1 MNTIASTHTTQSRK
15 PQKARKT
22 SRTLINLL
30 VDLAIFVAF
39 LVAMDPRLT
48 GIAVHEWLSIAFGAA
63 IISHLL
69 LHWSWLVA
77 TTRRIFTTAPRQA
90 RINYVL
96 NTLLFIDVTLLVF
109 TGLMI
114 SKIALPQLG
123 ITLAPGMLWR
133 SVHTL
138 TADAAVFIV
147 GLHVALHR
155 GWITKSVGRY
165 VVTPITDGL
174 RQLAAPRST
183 QTTATPKEF

>member
-1 MNTIASTHTTQSRK
+1 MQAQRNRLSPTKVNLIVDGTIFAG
-15 PQKARKT
+15 
-22 SRTLINLL
+22 
-30 VDLAIFVAF
+30 F
-39 LVAMDPRLT
+39 LVATAPHFT
-48 GIAVHEWLSIAFGAA
+48 GLPIHEWLGIAFGAA
-63 IISHLL
+63 IITHLL

-96 NTLLFIDVTLLVF
+96 NTLLFVDITLLIF

-114 SKIALPQLG
+114 SKIALPGLG

-147 GLHVALHR
+147 GLHVALHW
-155 GWITKSVGRY
+155 GWIAKTVGRY
-165 VVTPITDGL
+165 VVAPVTERL
-174 RQLAAPRST
+174 RQLAPSRST
-183 QTTATPKEF
+183 HSTAAPEEF

>member
-1 MNTIASTHTTQSRK
+1 MQAQRKRLSTTKVNLIVDGTIFAG
-15 PQKARKT
+15 
-22 SRTLINLL
+22 
-30 VDLAIFVAF
+30 F
-39 LVAMDPRLT
+39 LVATAPHFT
-48 GIAVHEWLSIAFGAA
+48 GLPIHEWLGIAFGAA
-63 IISHLL
+63 IITHLL

-96 NTLLFIDVTLLVF
+96 NTLLFVDITLLVF

-123 ITLAPGMLWR
+123 VTLSPGILWR
-133 SVHTL
+133 AVHTL

-147 GLHVALHR
+147 GLHVALHWS
-155 GWITKSVGRY
+155 WIAKSVSRY
-165 VVTPITDGL
+165 VVTPIADSL

-183 QTTATPKEF
+183 QTQITPKEF

>member
-1 MNTIASTHTTQSRK
+1 MQSQRNRLSPTKVNLIVDGTIFAG
-15 PQKARKT
+15 
-22 SRTLINLL
+22 
-30 VDLAIFVAF
+30 F
-39 LVAMDPRLT
+39 LVATAPHFT
-48 GIAVHEWLSIAFGAA
+48 GMPIHEWLGIAFGAA

-77 TTRRIFTTAPRQA
+77 TTRRIFTTAPHQA